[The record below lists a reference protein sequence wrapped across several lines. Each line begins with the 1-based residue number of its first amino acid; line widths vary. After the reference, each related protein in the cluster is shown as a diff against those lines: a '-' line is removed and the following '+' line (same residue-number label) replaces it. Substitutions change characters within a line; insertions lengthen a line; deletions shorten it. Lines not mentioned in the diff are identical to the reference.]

1 MPLPKTLKRLNLLL
15 SETQDELNQHKKTFS
30 ETGRR
35 FTARDRKSIDLKKR
49 IVEIK
54 GAIEAKKER
63 MNKKKATK
71 TTTKEVQFK
80 IKPKGKQK
88 KLLDLIDMSMET
100 PAEAPAEL

>member
-1 MPLPKTLKRLNLLL
+1 MTLPKTLKRLNLLL
-15 SETQDELNQHKKTFS
+15 SETQEELNQHKKTFS
-30 ETGRR
+30 ETGKR

-54 GAIEAKKER
+54 GAIKAKKER
-63 MNKKKATK
+63 MTKKKETK
-71 TTTKEVQFK
+71 KEAKFS

-88 KLLDLIDMSMET
+88 KIFDLIDMTMES